1 MFFLNIFTKPYSD
14 NINESD
20 SIFIG
25 FFVVGENII
34 NNHIRAKVLNLV
46 KNKKEEV
53 VWTIQQDHSFL
64 NLTYELRMQ
73 QQPKL
78 EQRYNN
84 LNLNSGKNININQI
98 ITQKNISDEDIF
110 TTATGSDLE
119 KTNLSAIKRNKFS
132 EGKFSKKSSKNLFNS
147 TNKNSISDKN
157 NSSADL
163 SKSFHSNK
171 NKNTYDIANF
181 SSQLDS
187 DDKNYDN
194 DSEID
199 SD

>member
-1 MFFLNIFTKPYSD
+1 MKLLKCKKMFFLNIFTKPYSD

-132 EGKFSKKSSKNLFNS
+132 EGKF
-147 TNKNSISDKN
+147 
-157 NSSADL
+157 
-163 SKSFHSNK
+163 
-171 NKNTYDIANF
+171 
-181 SSQLDS
+181 
-187 DDKNYDN
+187 
-194 DSEID
+194 
-199 SD
+199 

>member
-14 NINESD
+14 NSNESD

-84 LNLNSGKNININQI
+84 LNLNSGKNSGTRPNPLAL
-98 ITQKNISDEDIF
+98 K
-110 TTATGSDLE
+110 L
-119 KTNLSAIKRNKFS
+119 
-132 EGKFSKKSSKNLFNS
+132 
-147 TNKNSISDKN
+147 
-157 NSSADL
+157 
-163 SKSFHSNK
+163 
-171 NKNTYDIANF
+171 
-181 SSQLDS
+181 
-187 DDKNYDN
+187 
-194 DSEID
+194 
-199 SD
+199 